1 MIFLANNQTHE
12 PRKIKPMKPWI
23 KIREIAWTHE
33 SNSWIEPMNLWIE
46 LMKNQTHESN
56 PWKIKPMNQKREEEG
71 FKFRERKKVRD
82 WQRKK
87 QKNDT
92 NTNKQKSEIACH
104 AHVTDLLFFFFFL
117 KLISS
122 SSSFFNQPNL
132 RASRLR
138 LREIETKRDKRH
150 TKTQTNLGFLAR

>member
-1 MIFLANNQTHE
+1 MNLEKSNPWNHESKFERLHEPMNRTHE
-12 PRKIKPMKPWI
+12 PMNR
-23 KIREIAWTHE
+23 THE
-33 SNSWIEPMNLWIE
+33 
-46 LMKNQTHESN
+46 KSN
-56 PWKIKPMNQKREEEG
+56 PCKIEPMNQKREEEG

-92 NTNKQKSEIACH
+92 NTNKQKSKIACH
-104 AHVTDLLFFFFFL
+104 GHVTDLLFFFFFL

-138 LREIETKRDKRH
+138 LREIETKRDKCH